1 MRSLTIEETV
11 AELVAER
18 DVRRVLA
25 SYCKGIDRCDPAL
38 MSAAFWPDARIDYG
52 SFQASG
58 AEVGEVIAGKRRSAR
73 VKVMMHSLTT
83 CLVDIEADEAF
94 AEGWYLSLRQVDTA
108 AGVEHRWLGER
119 YLDRLECRD
128 DVWKIARRRAVHDFD
143 LAQEHRPAFPAG
155 MFLDA
160 CASPDDLSYR
170 WRNEPF
176 GTEVTT

>member
-1 MRSLTIEETV
+1 MCSSTIEETV

-38 MSAAFWPDARIDYG
+38 MCAAFWPDAHIDYG
-52 SFQASG
+52 SFQTSG
-58 AEVGEVIAGKRRSAR
+58 AEVGEVIAGKRRLAQ
-73 VKVMMHSLTT
+73 VNVMMHSLTT

-94 AEGWYLSLRQVDTA
+94 AEAWYLSLRQVDTA

-119 YLDRLECRD
+119 YLDRLERRD
-128 DVWKIARRRAVHDFD
+128 GVWKIAHRRAVHDFD

-160 CASPDDLSYR
+160 CASPDDLSYH
-170 WRNEPF
+170 WRNESF
-176 GTEVTT
+176 GSEVTS